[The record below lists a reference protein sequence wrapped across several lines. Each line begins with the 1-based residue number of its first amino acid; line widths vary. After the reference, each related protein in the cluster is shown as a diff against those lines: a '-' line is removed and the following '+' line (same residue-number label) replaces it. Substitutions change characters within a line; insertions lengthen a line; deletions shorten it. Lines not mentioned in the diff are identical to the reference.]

1 MESVAL
7 TETRGEEDEE
17 LLLSHHAYRE
27 IERQIVMLE
36 LPPGSLLSEVAL
48 SKRLGIGRTP
58 IREALRR
65 LEREGLV
72 VIKPRRGIIV
82 TEINLARHLQ
92 LLVVRRAIE
101 VLTAREAARN
111 ATPEQRDR
119 MRQVAASAEEA
130 AVRGDGV
137 WFLNAGWEYQGL
149 PVAAT
154 HNEYVASA
162 SGILHGMSKRFW
174 YAHYEK
180 YAVLSEAAAV
190 HATRLRAIASG
201 DAEAAVA
208 ATERLMDY
216 LETFARATLD
226 FRPRQTRR
234 AAS

>member
-1 MESVAL
+1 MNSPEEPEPR
-7 TETRGEEDEE
+7 TEDEE
-17 LLLSHHAYRE
+17 QLLLSHHAYRE

-48 SKRLGIGRTP
+48 SKRLRIGRTP

-92 LLVVRRAIE
+92 LLVVRRALE
-101 VLTAREAARN
+101 VLIAREAARN

-119 MRQVAASAEEA
+119 MRELAIGVEEA
-130 AVRGDGV
+130 AARDDGV
-137 WFLNAGWEYQGL
+137 WFLTAGWEYQGL

-154 HNEYVASA
+154 HNEYIASA
-162 SGILHGMSKRFW
+162 SGLLHGLSKRFW
-174 YAHYEK
+174 FAHYKK
-180 YAVLSEAAAV
+180 YAVLNEAAEV

-201 DAEAAVA
+201 DVEAATT

-216 LETFARATLD
+216 LDAFARSTLD
-226 FRPRQTRR
+226 FRPSQPRR